1 MKIGVTAL
9 VLTKRFK
16 SKHKIM
22 PKPQTN
28 NIKSPPSTTNKQI
41 APKQDNNKEEE
52 KTRQLY
58 VLSLDGVVDENC
70 HVRGFYLGS
79 LMNFCI

>member
-28 NIKSPPSTTNKQI
+28 NVTPPPSTTNKQI
-41 APKQDNNKEEE
+41 APKQDNNKEG
-52 KTRQLY
+52 KK
-58 VLSLDGVVDENC
+58 N
-70 HVRGFYLGS
+70 HV
-79 LMNFCI
+79 NFMSSV

>member
-28 NIKSPPSTTNKQI
+28 NIKSPPPSTTNKQI
-41 APKQDNNKEEE
+41 APKQDNNKEG
-52 KTRQLY
+52 KK
-58 VLSLDGVVDENC
+58 N
-70 HVRGFYLGS
+70 HV
-79 LMNFCI
+79 NFMSSV

>member
-41 APKQDNNKEEE
+41 APKQDNNKEG
-52 KTRQLY
+52 KK
-58 VLSLDGVVDENC
+58 N
-70 HVRGFYLGS
+70 HV
-79 LMNFCI
+79 NFMSSV